1 MREQVPELG
10 FAREAINGVE
20 GASSLILTRRTD
32 KMTDEEA
39 VACMKQFME
48 ELQIYDKYQQ
58 WMSCLGK
65 VPKEW
70 INLLPEAIKV
80 SDGKDYGR
88 LIIKEN
94 A

>member
-1 MREQVPELG
+1 
-10 FAREAINGVE
+10 
-20 GASSLILTRRTD
+20 
-32 KMTDEEA
+32 MTKEMDYWLKEEA
-39 VACMKQFME
+39 CMRQFLE

-70 INLLPEAIKV
+70 VNLLPEAIKV

-88 LIIKEN
+88 LIIKGE
-94 A
+94 